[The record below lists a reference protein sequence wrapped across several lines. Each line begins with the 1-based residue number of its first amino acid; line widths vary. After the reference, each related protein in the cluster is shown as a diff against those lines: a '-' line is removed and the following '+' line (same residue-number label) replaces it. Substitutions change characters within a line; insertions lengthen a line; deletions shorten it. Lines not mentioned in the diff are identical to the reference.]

1 MGNLNLSIIELF
13 YGDIRVLKVMKGDV
27 EKWVYTPYD
36 AEVEYLESDGHTYID
51 LLKTLDSDKDV
62 VEIDFMLVA
71 SGTAA
76 RYIFGDR
83 ASASSKNFTALVSS
97 SNSII
102 IDINNGSYSTYRVN
116 AGTSGVN
123 KRCIIHMEKSNKYI
137 EYDGSMVASSTTSSQ
152 SFTTNSNAFLF
163 GAGDNSRPK
172 IKLYSF
178 QWRREGSL
186 LYNLIPVRKDGVG
199 YLYDKVSGTLFGNAN
214 SSGSFTYGPD
224 KNS

>member
-1 MGNLNLSIIELF
+1 MSEFRRRLMMA
-13 YGDIRVLKVMKGDV
+13 RKAK
-27 EKWVYTPYD
+27 TYD
-36 AEVEYLESDGHTYID
+36 AEVEYLQSDGHTYID

-83 ASASSKNFTALVSS
+83 ASASSKNYTALVSS

-123 KRCIIHMEKSNKYI
+123 KRCFIHMEKSNKYI
-137 EYDGSMVASSTTSSQ
+137 EYDGVEVASSTTSSQ

-163 GAGDNSRPK
+163 GAGGNSRPK
-172 IKLYSF
+172 IRLYSF
-178 QWRREGSL
+178 KWRRDGVL
-186 LYNLIPVRKDGVG
+186 LYDFIPVRKNGVG
-199 YLYDKVSGTLFGNAN
+199 YLYDKVSGQLFGNAN
-214 SSGSFTYGPD
+214 SSGSFTYGND
-224 KNS
+224 K